1 MNINP
6 NPAKAAGG
14 RRRAVVA
21 GAALALAAAAA
32 LTTAGPAGAGTVA
45 ATQQST
51 VYAWI
56 DGWGGGTVTSSPA
69 GISCHTTA
77 WDPYGSEEPQPGS
90 TGPCSASFPVG
101 TTVTFTAT
109 PDTGSAVNGGPD
121 PASLTVRAGYNSVW
135 AMFCPNDGL
144 CSSW

>member
-1 MNINP
+1 MNSNP
-6 NPAKAAGG
+6 NLSTTGGG
-14 RRRAVVA
+14 RRRVVVA

-32 LTTAGPAGAGTVA
+32 LTTAGPAGARTVA
-45 ATQQST
+45 VTQQST
-51 VYAWI
+51 VSAWI

-77 WDPYGSEEPQPGS
+77 WDPYGSGESQPNP
-90 TGPCSASFPVG
+90 TGPCYASFPVG
-101 TTVTFTAT
+101 TVVTFTAT
-109 PDTGSAVNGGPD
+109 PDPGSSVNGGPD
-121 PASLTVRAGYNSVW
+121 PASLTVRSGYNSVW

>member
-1 MNINP
+1 MRKTSRFP
-6 NPAKAAGG
+6 VVLAA
-14 RRRAVVA
+14 A
-21 GAALALAAAAA
+21 ALAAAAGFA
-32 LTTAGPAGAGTVA
+32 TAAPAGAQTAQVLQV
-45 ATQQST
+45 TQTST

-77 WDPYGSEEPQPGS
+77 WDPYSSEEPPANS

-109 PDTGSAVNGGPD
+109 PDPGSGVNGGTD
-121 PASLTVRAGYNSVW
+121 PASLTVRSGYNAVW
-135 AMFCPNDGL
+135 AMFCPTDGL
-144 CSSW
+144 CSAG